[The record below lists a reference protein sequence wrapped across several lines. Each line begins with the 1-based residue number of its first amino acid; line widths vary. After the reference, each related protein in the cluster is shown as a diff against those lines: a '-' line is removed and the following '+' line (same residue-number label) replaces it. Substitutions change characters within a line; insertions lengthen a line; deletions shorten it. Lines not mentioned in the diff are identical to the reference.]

1 MLAIGEFRCSEHL
14 DLCHLRPEEAAH
26 IPFIQHSELNVVK
39 FNLRQMQ
46 VTRFHE
52 YKNMTTFGIYNV
64 TVFVELLGFPPPPDD
79 LYLIFTNAI

>member
-14 DLCHLRPEEAAH
+14 AWCHLRPEEAAH

-46 VTRFHE
+46 VTRFQE
-52 YKNMTTFGIYNV
+52 YKNMTTFGKYNV
-64 TVFVELLGFPPPPDD
+64 TVFVELLGFFFPDD
-79 LYLIFTNAI
+79 